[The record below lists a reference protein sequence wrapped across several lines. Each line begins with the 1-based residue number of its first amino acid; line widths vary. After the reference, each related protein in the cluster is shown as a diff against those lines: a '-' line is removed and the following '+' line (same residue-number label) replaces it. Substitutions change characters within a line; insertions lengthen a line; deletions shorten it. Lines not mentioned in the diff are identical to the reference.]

1 VARSPMTHAV
11 ADPKPDKAPTWE
23 GMAYL
28 AVVYVVW
35 GSTYL
40 AIRIAVREGSGFPPI
55 TMAAMRLTVAGL
67 LMLTWGRLSGRS
79 LRVNWSDLRVL
90 AGSGVL
96 LWGIANG
103 LVVWAEQRVD
113 SGLAALTVGAVPIWS
128 AVIDAALDRR
138 RPSWALMLALL
149 VGLSGLGVLV
159 APVFLTGI
167 RADLLSVIALLV
179 ATLSWASGSVLQ
191 GRRQVSV
198 SPIVS
203 SGYQQIIGGL
213 WLVMGVLVLRE
224 PAPHPTGEAWA
235 AWTYLVVVGGLGF
248 TAYVQAL
255 RLLPISLAT
264 TYAYVNPVIAV
275 FLGWLILG
283 EPITVWTL
291 AGAGLVIA
299 GVAGVLRL
307 RLRRGSSALAH

>member
-1 VARSPMTHAV
+1 
-11 ADPKPDKAPTWE
+11 
-23 GMAYL
+23 
-28 AVVYVVW
+28 
-35 GSTYL
+35 
-40 AIRIAVREGSGFPPI
+40 
-55 TMAAMRLTVAGL
+55 
-67 LMLTWGRLSGRS
+67 
-79 LRVNWSDLRVL
+79 
-90 AGSGVL
+90 
-96 LWGIANG
+96 
-103 LVVWAEQRVD
+103 
-113 SGLAALTVGAVPIWS
+113 
-128 AVIDAALDRR
+128 
-138 RPSWALMLALL
+138 MLALL